1 MSITGSVHGPCAM
14 ALALLLA
21 ASLPACV
28 DTSAARAAS
37 TTASTSAVND
47 SIDVEFGRG
56 TPLPAIACAGRW
68 RALDGKG
75 AEIARGDSLPDGTV
89 PVVSRT
95 SVRLG
100 DVDCGPPP
108 VDIVPARTVRVQING
123 KTYRGALR
131 LDLVGGQ
138 PRLLNRVALEDYL
151 LGVLPGEMPERFG
164 LEALKAQAVAARSYA
179 LAEYAQLGRVYA
191 DTRSQVYAGRDAE
204 SALTSRAVRET
215 RGEVLLAPNKRV
227 VKAFYCSTC
236 GGLTA
241 VGRTVFDDV
250 PAGVMTAPVTCPDC
264 RTSPNYSWQRRIS
277 AERICLA
284 AELPVAPLES
294 VRLSPG
300 TLKDRTQT
308 VTVRAGGRE
317 ATLSATTFRE
327 RLSAG
332 RPKTEQLLSTLFIEQ
347 PRIEGDELV
356 VAGRGWGHGV
366 GLCQYGAAGFAAR
379 GATYAAILG
388 RYYPGAELSRRSAA
402 DSP

>member
-1 MSITGSVHGPCAM
+1 VNSSARRPLPFAVLL
-14 ALALLLA
+14 ALAVTLL
-21 ASLPACV
+21 LPACA
-28 DTSAARAAS
+28 DTSASRASS
-37 TTASTSAVND
+37 TTSASSALAD
-47 SIDVEFGRG
+47 TIDVEFARG
-56 TPLPAIACAGRW
+56 STLPAIACPGLW
-68 RALDGKG
+68 RALDSRGN
-75 AEIARGDSLPDGTV
+75 ETARGDDIPEGTI

-95 SVRLG
+95 SVRIG
-100 DVDCGPPP
+100 AVDCGPPP
-108 VDIVPARTVRVQING
+108 VDIVPTRTVRVQIDG

-131 LDLVGGQ
+131 FDFVGSQ
-138 PRLLNRVALEDYL
+138 PRLVNRVAIEDYL

-215 RGEVLLAPNKRV
+215 RGEVLLSPNKRV

-241 VGRTVFDDV
+241 VGRSVFDDV
-250 PAGVMTAPVTCPDC
+250 PAGVMGAAVACPDC
-264 RTSPNYSWQRRIS
+264 RTSPNYAWQRRLS
-277 AERICLA
+277 AERVCTA
-284 AELPVAPLES
+284 ADLPVAPLES
-294 VRLSPG
+294 VSFSPE

-308 VTVRAGGRE
+308 VTVRAGGRQ
-317 ATLSATTFRE
+317 ATLSATKFRE

-332 RPKTEQLLSTLFIEQ
+332 RPKAEQLLSTLFTAA
-347 PRIEGDELV
+347 PRIEGGELV
-356 VAGRGWGHGV
+356 VEGRGWGHGV

-379 GATYAAILG
+379 GATYSAILG
-388 RYYPGAELSRRSAA
+388 RYYPGAELSKRSAA